1 LSLVNHFRKF
11 DKQFLMKTLTTDISD
26 SEFNKFGL
34 KDEKL
39 SFSDLLE
46 LVSKE
51 LTPQNLNNCVKL
63 TEKYGLSQMSM
74 DEISS
79 EVRAVRNNLKRN
91 N

>member
-11 DKQFLMKTLTTDISD
+11 NKQFLMKTLTTDISD

-51 LTPQNLNNCVKL
+51 LTRQNLNNCVKL
-63 TEKYGLSQMSM
+63 TEKYGLSQLSM
-74 DEISS
+74 DEISN